1 MYRIFF
7 KHVFD
12 IMGATLALAFL
23 AIPMLLIAL
32 ITQLD
37 SDGSAFF
44 TQKRCGMHRSPFKIL
59 KFRTMSKNAPVDVP
73 TNALKDVNQTKWQKF
88 LRQTSLDELP
98 QLINIFK
105 GDMSFVGPRPV
116 IFEEQDLI
124 NEREKSGA
132 NDVLPGLTGWAQVNG
147 RDDLNYKKKAK
158 LDAEYVSKMSFWF
171 DLKCLFLT
179 FFCVVRQ
186 KNIKKFDG

>member
-12 IMGATLALAFL
+12 LIGATLALIFL
-23 AIPMLLIAL
+23 SIPILFIAL

-44 TQKRCGMHRSPFKIL
+44 VQKRCGMHRKPFYIL
-59 KFRTMSKNAPVDVP
+59 KFRTMSKVTPVDVP
-73 TNALKDVNQTKWQKF
+73 TNELIDVRQTKWQKF
-88 LRQTSLDELP
+88 LRHSSLDELP
-98 QLINIFK
+98 QLINVLK
-105 GDMSFVGPRPV
+105 GDMSFIGPRPV

-124 NEREKSGA
+124 NEREKLGV

-147 RDDLNYKKKAK
+147 RDELGFREKAK
-158 LDAEYVSKMSFWF
+158 LDAEYVSKMSFLF
-171 DLKCLFLT
+171 DIKCLFLT

-186 KNIKKFDG
+186 KNIKKFD